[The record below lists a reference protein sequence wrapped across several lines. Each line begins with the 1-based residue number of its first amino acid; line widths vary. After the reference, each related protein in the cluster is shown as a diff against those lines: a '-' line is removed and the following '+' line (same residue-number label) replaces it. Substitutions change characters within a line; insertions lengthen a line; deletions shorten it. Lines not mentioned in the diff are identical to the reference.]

1 MTDPTRLSSRLA
13 EEVLTRCD
21 LLATFSEEGGAL
33 TRTFLSRPMRDVHS
47 TVRTWMEQAGMQVR
61 VDAVGNIVGRYEANT
76 ANTRTFLIGSH
87 LDTVRNA
94 GKYDGMLGV
103 LLGLATVKALH
114 DGGKRLPYAIEIIGF
129 SEEEGVRYRV
139 PFLGS
144 RAVTGTFDEGLLE
157 LTDEQGIRMRDAIR
171 AFGCE
176 PSAMTSAAYDPE
188 TLVGYLEVHI
198 EQGPRLA
205 ALERPLGVVSAI
217 VGQRRARLRFI
228 GKAGHAGT
236 APMTMRQDALVGAS
250 AFVTEV
256 ARQGRQVP
264 DLTATVG
271 QLDVSPNIVNVI
283 PAEVSLSL
291 DLRHP
296 DDTVRDRVFE
306 QLSARAHAIAQEH
319 SLALEL
325 APTSEQA
332 ATPMDERLT
341 RLLSGAAGEGIPVL
355 VSGAGHDAMVMAP
368 FTPTTMLF
376 VRSPNGLSHHP
387 DEIVL
392 PEDVQAALETLL
404 RFLERLETSHAV

>member
-1 MTDPTRLSSRLA
+1 VQRQTDTTRLS
-13 EEVLTRCD
+13 EEIMARCD
-21 LLATFSEEGGAL
+21 LLASFSEEVGAL
-33 TRTFLSRPMRDVHS
+33 TRTFLSEPMRAVHS
-47 TVRTWMEQAGMQVR
+47 TVRTWMEEAGMQVR
-61 VDAVGNIVGRYEANT
+61 VDPAGNIIGRYGASTPN
-76 ANTRTFLIGSH
+76 ARTLLIGSH

-103 LLGLATVKALH
+103 LLGLAVVEALH
-114 DGGKRLPYAIEIIGF
+114 EQSRHLPYAVEVIGF

-144 RAVTGTFDEGLLE
+144 RAVTGTFDPALLE
-157 LTDEQGIRMRDAIR
+157 LVDEQGVRMYDALSE
-171 AFGCE
+171 FGCN
-176 PSAMTSAAYDPE
+176 PSATAGAAYDPNGP
-188 TLVGYLEVHI
+188 LGYLEVHI

-205 ALERPLGVVSAI
+205 ALEQPLGVVSAI
-217 VGQRRARLRFI
+217 VGQRRVRLRFI

-250 AFVTEV
+250 AFVLE
-256 ARQGRQVP
+256 ASRLAKGVP

-271 QLDVSPNIVNVI
+271 QCDVKPNIVNVI
-283 PAEVSLSL
+283 PAEATLSL

-296 DDTVRDRVFE
+296 DDTVRDSMFE
-306 QLSARAHAIAQEH
+306 QLAAKAQKIAQEH
-319 SLALEL
+319 NLALEL
-325 APTSEQA
+325 SPASEQG

-341 RLLSGAAGEGIPVL
+341 RLLSDAAGEATPVL

-376 VRSPNGLSHHP
+376 VRSPNGISHHP
-387 DEIVL
+387 DEFVL

-404 RFLERLETSHAV
+404 RFMERLEAAHAV